1 MSAIANL
8 LGQVVTY
15 EISSGGMPGWLLA
28 LYFIFGIA
36 SYVFMAWCLMVM
48 AQKTNQEYPWF
59 AWIPILNFILMIQ
72 IADKEIWWIILF
84 LIPCVNFVAM
94 IIIWMAIAENLGY
107 ESWWGILTIVPIL
120 NYYVWWKLAFEK

>member
-8 LGQVVTY
+8 LAQVVTY
-15 EISSGGMPGWLLA
+15 EVSGGMPGWLWA
-28 LYFIFGIA
+28 LYFIFIIA
-36 SYVFMAWCLMVM
+36 VYVFMAYCLMVM
-48 AQKTNQEYPWF
+48 GQKTGQEYPWF

-94 IIIWMAIAENLGY
+94 VIVWMAIAEKLGY

-120 NYYVWWKLAFEK
+120 NFYVYWKLAFEK